1 MKITT
6 TLLKQIIK
14 EEMAALEEGPTAERV
29 ITNKL
34 YHRRED
40 AESDREEGYE
50 VEEVTAY
57 RLVKK

>member
-1 MKITT
+1 
-6 TLLKQIIK
+6 
-14 EEMAALEEGPTAERV
+14 MAALEEGPTPEQV

-34 YHRRED
+34 YNRRED
-40 AESDREEGYE
+40 AESDRQDDYE

>member
-1 MKITT
+1 MKITKAQ
-6 TLLKQIIK
+6 LKQIIK
-14 EEMAALEEGPTAERV
+14 EEMAAIEEGPTPERV

-34 YHRRED
+34 YHQRKD
-40 AESDREEGYE
+40 AESDRKEGYE